1 MRESYRQGELYYISY
16 RDNHLSMASPLNQY
30 AIYDCN
36 ILRMNLNE
44 MVQRR
49 AEAQGKEL
57 TDEQIDDIA
66 VVLRRK
72 IDWEPIFSQID
83 DYL

>member
-1 MRESYRQGELYYISY
+1 
-16 RDNHLSMASPLNQY
+16 MASPINQY

-36 ILRMNLNE
+36 ILRINLNE

-49 AEAQGKEL
+49 AAEQGKEL
-57 TDEQIDDIA
+57 TDQEIDDIA
-66 VVLRRK
+66 MVLRRK

-83 DYL
+83 EYL

>member
-1 MRESYRQGELYYISY
+1 
-16 RDNHLSMASPLNQY
+16 MASPLNQY

-49 AEAQGKEL
+49 AEAQGKVL

-72 IDWEPIFSQID
+72 IDWEPIFTQID
-83 DYL
+83 EYL

>member
-1 MRESYRQGELYYISY
+1 MVSE
-16 RDNHLSMASPLNQY
+16 LNQY

-36 ILRMNLNE
+36 ILRINLNE

-49 AEAQGKEL
+49 ASSQGKEL
-57 TDEQIDDIA
+57 TDQEIDDIA

-83 DYL
+83 TYL

>member
-1 MRESYRQGELYYISY
+1 
-16 RDNHLSMASPLNQY
+16 
-30 AIYDCN
+30 
-36 ILRMNLNE
+36 MNLNE

-83 DYL
+83 EYL

>member
-1 MRESYRQGELYYISY
+1 
-16 RDNHLSMASPLNQY
+16 
-30 AIYDCN
+30 
-36 ILRMNLNE
+36 

-49 AEAQGKEL
+49 AAQGKEL

-72 IDWEPIFSQID
+72 IDWEPIFKQID
-83 DYL
+83 EYL

>member
-1 MRESYRQGELYYISY
+1 
-16 RDNHLSMASPLNQY
+16 MASPLNQY

-49 AEAQGKEL
+49 AEEQGKEL

>member
-1 MRESYRQGELYYISY
+1 
-16 RDNHLSMASPLNQY
+16 MASPINQY

>member
-1 MRESYRQGELYYISY
+1 
-16 RDNHLSMASPLNQY
+16 MASPLNQY

-36 ILRMNLNE
+36 ILRINLNE

-49 AEAQGKEL
+49 AAEQGKEL

-72 IDWEPIFSQID
+72 IDWEPIFKQID
-83 DYL
+83 EYL

>member
-1 MRESYRQGELYYISY
+1 
-16 RDNHLSMASPLNQY
+16 
-30 AIYDCN
+30 
-36 ILRMNLNE
+36 

-49 AEAQGKEL
+49 AEAQGKIL
-57 TDEQIDDIA
+57 SDEQIDDIA

-83 DYL
+83 ESFVELLYQKESSITIFTHYSWSHDVLYCECREN

>member
-1 MRESYRQGELYYISY
+1 
-16 RDNHLSMASPLNQY
+16 MASPLNQY

-49 AEAQGKEL
+49 AAEQGKEL

-72 IDWEPIFSQID
+72 IDWEPIFQQID
-83 DYL
+83 QYL

>member
-1 MRESYRQGELYYISY
+1 
-16 RDNHLSMASPLNQY
+16 MASPLNQY

-44 MVQRR
+44 MVQKR
-49 AEAQGKEL
+49 AAEQGKEL

-83 DYL
+83 QYL

>member
-1 MRESYRQGELYYISY
+1 
-16 RDNHLSMASPLNQY
+16 MASPINQY

-36 ILRMNLNE
+36 ILRINLNE

-49 AEAQGKEL
+49 AVEQGKEL
-57 TDEQIDDIA
+57 TDQEIDDIA
-66 VVLRRK
+66 MVLRRK

-83 DYL
+83 GYL

>member
-1 MRESYRQGELYYISY
+1 
-16 RDNHLSMASPLNQY
+16 MASPLNQY

-83 DYL
+83 DYM

>member
-1 MRESYRQGELYYISY
+1 
-16 RDNHLSMASPLNQY
+16 MASPLNQY

-36 ILRMNLNE
+36 ILGMNLNE

>member
-1 MRESYRQGELYYISY
+1 
-16 RDNHLSMASPLNQY
+16 MASPLNQY

-36 ILRMNLNE
+36 ILRMNINE

>member
-1 MRESYRQGELYYISY
+1 
-16 RDNHLSMASPLNQY
+16 MASPLNQY

-36 ILRMNLNE
+36 ILRINLNE

>member
-1 MRESYRQGELYYISY
+1 
-16 RDNHLSMASPLNQY
+16 MASPLNQY

-83 DYL
+83 EYL

>member
-1 MRESYRQGELYYISY
+1 MF
-16 RDNHLSMASPLNQY
+16 
-30 AIYDCN
+30 
-36 ILRMNLNE
+36 
-44 MVQRR
+44 QRR

>member
-1 MRESYRQGELYYISY
+1 
-16 RDNHLSMASPLNQY
+16 MASPLNQY

-72 IDWEPIFSQID
+72 INWEPIFSQID

>member
-1 MRESYRQGELYYISY
+1 
-16 RDNHLSMASPLNQY
+16 MASPLNQY

-72 IDWEPIFSQID
+72 IDWAPIFSQID

>member
-1 MRESYRQGELYYISY
+1 MEY
-16 RDNHLSMASPLNQY
+16 LSMVSELNQY

-36 ILRMNLNE
+36 ILRINLNE

-49 AEAQGKEL
+49 ASSQGKTL
-57 TDEQIDDIA
+57 TDQEIDDIA

>member
-1 MRESYRQGELYYISY
+1 
-16 RDNHLSMASPLNQY
+16 MASPLNQY

-49 AEAQGKEL
+49 ATEQGKEL

-72 IDWEPIFSQID
+72 IDWEPIFKQID
-83 DYL
+83 EYL

>member
-1 MRESYRQGELYYISY
+1 MVNKYNFHY
-16 RDNHLSMASPLNQY
+16 NMASPINQY

-36 ILRMNLNE
+36 ILRINLNE

-49 AEAQGKEL
+49 AAEQGKEL
-57 TDEQIDDIA
+57 TDQEIDDIA
-66 VVLRRK
+66 MVLRRK

-83 DYL
+83 QYL

>member
-1 MRESYRQGELYYISY
+1 
-16 RDNHLSMASPLNQY
+16 MASPINQY

-36 ILRMNLNE
+36 ILRINLNE

-49 AEAQGKEL
+49 AKEQGKTM
-57 TDEQIDDIA
+57 TDQEIDDIA

-72 IDWEPIFSQID
+72 IYWEPIFKEID
-83 DYL
+83 SYL

>member
-1 MRESYRQGELYYISY
+1 
-16 RDNHLSMASPLNQY
+16 MASPLNQY

-72 IDWEPIFSQID
+72 IDWEPIFSQND
-83 DYL
+83 DY

>member
-1 MRESYRQGELYYISY
+1 
-16 RDNHLSMASPLNQY
+16 MASPLNQY

-36 ILRMNLNE
+36 ILRINLNE

-49 AEAQGKEL
+49 AEAQGKIL
-57 TDEQIDDIA
+57 SDEQIDDIA

-83 DYL
+83 EYL

>member
-1 MRESYRQGELYYISY
+1 
-16 RDNHLSMASPLNQY
+16 MASPLNQY

-49 AEAQGKEL
+49 AEAQGKKL

-83 DYL
+83 EYL

>member
-1 MRESYRQGELYYISY
+1 
-16 RDNHLSMASPLNQY
+16 MASPINQY

-49 AEAQGKEL
+49 AAEQGKEL

-83 DYL
+83 QYL

>member
-1 MRESYRQGELYYISY
+1 
-16 RDNHLSMASPLNQY
+16 MASPINQY

-49 AEAQGKEL
+49 AAEQGKEL

-72 IDWEPIFSQID
+72 IDWEPIFIQID
-83 DYL
+83 QYL

>member
-1 MRESYRQGELYYISY
+1 
-16 RDNHLSMASPLNQY
+16 MASPLNQY

-49 AEAQGKEL
+49 AAAQGKEL

-83 DYL
+83 EYL

>member
-1 MRESYRQGELYYISY
+1 MCIRDSH
-16 RDNHLSMASPLNQY
+16 RDNYLSMASPLNQY

>member
-1 MRESYRQGELYYISY
+1 
-16 RDNHLSMASPLNQY
+16 MASPLNQY

-49 AEAQGKEL
+49 AEAQGKAL

>member
-1 MRESYRQGELYYISY
+1 
-16 RDNHLSMASPLNQY
+16 
-30 AIYDCN
+30 
-36 ILRMNLNE
+36 

-83 DYL
+83 EYL